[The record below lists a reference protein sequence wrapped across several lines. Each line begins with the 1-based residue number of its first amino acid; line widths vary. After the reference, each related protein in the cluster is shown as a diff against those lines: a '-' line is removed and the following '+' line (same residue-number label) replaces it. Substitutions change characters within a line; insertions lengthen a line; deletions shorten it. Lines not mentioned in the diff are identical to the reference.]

1 MQSVLFR
8 RHFQIAYVVDDI
20 EQAVAA
26 FSKSHGI
33 AHWDVMDTAAMAGPG
48 APLKSIANAWVGDA
62 MIELIQPDEEVSS
75 VYAGWQKQTGLP
87 FRLHHLGFLVDSAE
101 QLAAHRRQL
110 AEQGYPIAMEGS
122 FGDMLDFV
130 YADTTADFG
139 HYYELIWL
147 RQEGEAFFGRI
158 PVN

>member
-8 RHFQIAYVVDDI
+8 RHFQIAYVADDV

-26 FSKSHGI
+26 FRKSHGI
-33 AHWDVMDTAAMAGPG
+33 AQWDAVDMAVMAGPG
-48 APLKSIANAWVGDA
+48 APLKFIANAWAGDL
-62 MIELIQPDEEVSS
+62 MIELMQPDEDISS
-75 VYAGWQKQTGLP
+75 IYTGWQKQTGLP

-101 QLAAHRRQL
+101 QLATHRQQL
-110 AEQGYPIAMEGS
+110 ADHGYPVATEGS
-122 FGDMLDFV
+122 FGDILDFV

-139 HYYELIWL
+139 HYHELIWL
-147 RQEGEAFFGRI
+147 KPEGDAFFGRI